1 MSLSVQFDHRFTNLA
16 LNIAFEAPTPGLTAL
31 FGPSGCGKS
40 TIVMAVTGLLRP
52 DHCRISLDGATLA
65 DTEAGIEVPVEHRRI
80 GMVFQDARLFP
91 HMSVQRNLQFGQ
103 RRAPPGPIRLDD
115 VVDLLGIGHLLDRR
129 PNSLSGGERQR
140 AAIGRALLAQP
151 ILLAMDE
158 PLAALDGPRK
168 AEIIPYL
175 VRLKTALKLP
185 ILYVTHSTE
194 ELGSLSDTLV
204 LMEAGRVAAAG
215 PFQEIIARGDLPFA
229 VRDDS
234 GAVLGARIVAHEPA
248 RGLTTLDAD
257 GVRFFV
263 SLLDRPIDA
272 TARIRVP
279 AREVIL
285 ARNEPGQTSVHNI
298 IPGTVRTVTPD
309 PARHLAMVEVVL
321 SDHTALLARITI
333 DAVQRLGLTKGEK
346 VIAMVKSV
354 SIEVLPG

>member
-1 MSLSVQFDHRFTNLA
+1 MTLSVQFDHRFTNLT
-16 LNIAFEAPTPGLTAL
+16 LNVGFEAPTPGLTAL

-52 DHCRISLDGATLA
+52 DRCRIALDGATLA
-65 DTEAGIEVPVEHRRI
+65 DTRAGIAVPVEHRRI

-91 HMSVQRNLQFGQ
+91 HMSVKRNLNFGQ
-103 RRAPPGPIRLDD
+103 RRAPPGPIHMDD

-140 AAIGRALLAQP
+140 VAIGRALLAQP

-185 ILYVTHSTE
+185 ILYVTHSIE
-194 ELGSLSDTLV
+194 ELGSLADTLV
-204 LMEAGRVAAAG
+204 LMEPGRVAAAG
-215 PFQEIIARGDLPFA
+215 PFQEIVTRSDVSLAA
-229 VRDDS
+229 RDDS
-234 GAVLGARIVAHEPA
+234 GAVLEARVTAHDPV
-248 RGLTTLDAD
+248 RGLTTLDA
-257 GVRFFV
+257 GGIPFYV
-263 SLLDRPIDA
+263 SLLERPVA
-272 TARIRVP
+272 TAVRIRVP

-285 ARNEPGQTSVHNI
+285 ARLEPGRTSVHNVVSGLVQGI
-298 IPGTVRTVTPD
+298 TLNPE
-309 PARHLAMVEVVL
+309 RHAAVVEVAL
-321 SDHTALLARITI
+321 SDQTRLLARVTI
-333 DAVQRLGLTKGEK
+333 DAVQRLGLTPGAE
-346 VIAMVKSV
+346 VVTMVKSV